1 MAVGSVVLFDVLFER
16 QTAHAGGNRQR
27 RKPIA
32 RQFRRG
38 AERTGNIR
46 RAEAEVAH
54 ELSKVC
60 VVHARDE
67 RKRAAPAFFYVCERV
82 ALVITPAASKRA
94 ALFAAAAGK
103 VAVGKTNGPAMRRF
117 ALLGFFG
124 IRKKV
129 HRFFSRRKLRVWKL
143 TRGHGLHDGGA
154 RQTDRTGKA
163 RCARACSDAD
173 IVIAFL

>member
-32 RQFRRG
+32 RQLRRC
-38 AERTGNIR
+38 AERAGNIR

-60 VVHARDE
+60 VVYARDE

-82 ALVITPAASKRA
+82 ALVITPAAGKRA

-103 VAVGKTNGPAMRRF
+103 VAVGKADGSAVRRLAF
-117 ALLGFFG
+117 FRFLG
-124 IRKKV
+124 V
-129 HRFFSRRKLRVWKL
+129 
-143 TRGHGLHDGGA
+143 
-154 RQTDRTGKA
+154 GK
-163 RCARACSDAD
+163 
-173 IVIAFL
+173 